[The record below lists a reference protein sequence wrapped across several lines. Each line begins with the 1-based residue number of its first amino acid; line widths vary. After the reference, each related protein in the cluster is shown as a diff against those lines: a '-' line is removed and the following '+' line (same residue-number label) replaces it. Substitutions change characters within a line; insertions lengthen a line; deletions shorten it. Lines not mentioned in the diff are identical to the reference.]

1 MTSVA
6 VTTSKPT
13 ASTDLASG
21 RAAERWLLAASF
33 LMASAS
39 IAVFVLLPDL
49 QAELGLST
57 ASLGPIAAASFLAGF
72 GAQLLLAPLAD
83 RGWEQRLLVGS
94 LVAAAISLLGTA
106 LATNATTLVAMRALE
121 GLALGAFIPATRA
134 IVSRTAGAEIGE
146 RLGRLSAAEFAG
158 IAIGPLVAAGI
169 AAMWSADAALVT
181 LALVALAT
189 VPVVNRIAG
198 AVDAG
203 SGVPTGPHTPIL
215 DTPRSGLDLLAT
227 RKVWAAL
234 LLTVAVTIPVG
245 AYDTLWA
252 RFLTDHGAST
262 LVIGASLTVFAV
274 PYVLLAGRAGRLSDR
289 MGPLPAA
296 ALGLVV
302 MSVVIVGYGLLTNVG
317 IIIAIGLVE
326 STGQALAAPAA
337 QAAASR
343 SVPVAARRHR
353 PGPGRRGRHV
363 GRRPGGPRG
372 RARLRGHRPDR
383 AVRGHR
389 GARARRPGPQ
399 RPAQSQLIRRS

>member
-6 VTTSKPT
+6 LTTSSPAT
-13 ASTDLASG
+13 GTVAATPAATD

-33 LMASAS
+33 LMACAS

-94 LVAAAISLLGTA
+94 LLTAAGSLIGTA
-106 LATNATTLVAMRALE
+106 LATNATTLVAMRGLE

-134 IVSRTAGAEIGE
+134 IVSRTAGAQIGE

-169 AAMWSADAALVT
+169 AAIWSADAALIT

-189 VPVVNRIAG
+189 VPVVNRIASTI
-198 AVDAG
+198 VQTRPDAPR
-203 SGVPTGPHTPIL
+203 SPARRA
-215 DTPRSGLDLLAT
+215 DTPRSGLDLLAS

-296 ALGLVV
+296 AIGLVV
-302 MSVVIVGYGLLTNVG
+302 MSVVIVGYGLLTNVS

-343 SVPVAARRHR
+343 SVPIARAGTVQGLAGAIGTLAAGLVALVAAPVYAGIGQTGLFVGTAALVLGALGLSALLSRR
-353 PGPGRRGRHV
+353 
-363 GRRPGGPRG
+363 
-372 RARLRGHRPDR
+372 
-383 AVRGHR
+383 
-389 GARARRPGPQ
+389 
-399 RPAQSQLIRRS
+399 

>member
-6 VTTSKPT
+6 VTTSSP
-13 ASTDLASG
+13 AAGTDIASG

-198 AVDAG
+198 AI
-203 SGVPTGPHTPIL
+203 VPTGPHAPLL
-215 DTPRSGLDLLAT
+215 DTPRSGLDLLGA

-302 MSVVIVGYGLLTNVG
+302 MSVVIVGYGLLTNVS

-343 SVPVAARRHR
+343 SVPVARA
-353 PGPGRRGRHV
+353 GTVQGLAGAV
-363 GRRPGGPRG
+363 GTLAAGLVALVAAPVYAGIGQTG
-372 RARLRGHRPDR
+372 LFVGTAAL
-383 AVRGHR
+383 VL
-389 GARARRPGPQ
+389 GALALSALLSRN
-399 RPAQSQLIRRS
+399 